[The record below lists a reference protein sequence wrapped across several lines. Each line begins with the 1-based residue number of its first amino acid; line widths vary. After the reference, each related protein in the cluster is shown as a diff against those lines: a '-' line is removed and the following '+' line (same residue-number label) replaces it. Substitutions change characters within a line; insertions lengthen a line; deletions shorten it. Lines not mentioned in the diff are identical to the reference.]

1 MNIAY
6 DLTTIIA
13 HLGLIVA
20 YPISIWLLDVA
31 TANSPVMLI
40 VANRLAML
48 LACGYVVIGL
58 LTLLKSR
65 RKIIADAGLLKI
77 RSNGFYTV
85 PEPGGK
91 VDKIGRF
98 LSDERLT
105 HFNSVINRFLVEKK

>member
-31 TANSPVMLI
+31 TDNYLVMLI

-77 RSNGFYTV
+77 RSNGFYTARN
-85 PEPGGK
+85 PE
-91 VDKIGRF
+91 
-98 LSDERLT
+98 ERLIR
-105 HFNSVINRFLVEKK
+105 SAGFLVMKD